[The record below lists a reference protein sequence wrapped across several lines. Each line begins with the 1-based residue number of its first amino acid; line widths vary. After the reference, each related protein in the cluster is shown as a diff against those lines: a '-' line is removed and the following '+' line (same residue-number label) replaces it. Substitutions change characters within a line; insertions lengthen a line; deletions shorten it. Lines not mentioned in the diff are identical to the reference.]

1 LAGQPIISID
11 NVMRELSSPLLCQAV
26 ERPLMQVRPLGRSD
40 IMMIENHGTFF
51 ATGNNLIIAGD
62 MVRRSIRAVLD
73 AGMEQPETR
82 EFAFDP
88 IARVNSDRGKYIAAV
103 LTIIQAYRAAK
114 GERVDVTPFQGFN
127 EWSRYVR
134 EPLVWLGLADPVES
148 MAAIRRSDPERMRL
162 RALLIA
168 WEAAFGDQR
177 VTAANA
183 IAKAHDSF
191 ATSKDKPLAHLRAAL
206 QAVAGEKGGTI
217 SQRRLGNWLSQHKS
231 RIVDGML
238 FLDDGL
244 HRSGVSLW
252 YVHRADDMYP
262 TRRDD
267 SVADLSEARRA
278 RERRVW

>member
-1 LAGQPIISID
+1 
-11 NVMRELSSPLLCQAV
+11 MRELSSPLLCQAV

-73 AGMEQPETR
+73 AGMERPETR

-162 RALLIA
+162 GRC
-168 WEAAFGDQR
+168 
-177 VTAANA
+177 
-183 IAKAHDSF
+183 
-191 ATSKDKPLAHLRAAL
+191 
-206 QAVAGEKGGTI
+206 
-217 SQRRLGNWLSQHKS
+217 
-231 RIVDGML
+231 
-238 FLDDGL
+238 
-244 HRSGVSLW
+244 
-252 YVHRADDMYP
+252 
-262 TRRDD
+262 
-267 SVADLSEARRA
+267 
-278 RERRVW
+278 